1 MLKARKIPVQ
11 TRSVAGYFYSLKNKR
26 NIDFESQLEKKF
38 FLSFEFDDSIEKY
51 QEQPVKIDA
60 ILNGRKISY
69 FPDCLVWFKPEL
81 NAVPLLIEIK
91 YLKEIIEKKE
101 KIANKARTV
110 SAYAREN
117 GMTFKILTD
126 RRVNETYMDNIKF
139 LYRYWQKPK
148 AADKYER
155 RILSAV
161 ADGGLNVAGILDR
174 ISPVL
179 MEKAEAL
186 PVIWHLVF
194 TKRLAAN
201 LYLPLTNSA
210 FLTACEPKEAGY
222 ALVP

>member
-11 TRSVAGYFYSLKNKR
+11 TRSVAGYFYSLKNGR
-26 NIDFESQLEKKF
+26 NVEFESQLEKKF

-60 ILNGRKISY
+60 ILSGRKISY

-91 YLKEIIEKKE
+91 YMKEVIEKKE
-101 KIANKARTV
+101 KIANKARAV

-117 GMTFKILTD
+117 GMAFKILTD
-126 RRVNETYMDNIKF
+126 RRINETYMDNIKF

-155 RILSAV
+155 RILSV
-161 ADGGLNVAGILDR
+161 LSGGGLNVAGILDR

-210 FLTACEPKEAGY
+210 FLA
-222 ALVP
+222 VNSS